1 MLRRMRAW
9 RCRGRRWIAIGQSI
23 TLPSRIVLT
32 SEQARAA
39 AAQPTASRRSNMAFT
54 ADYRKFLFPERA
66 FAGKRVLITGSGK
79 DGGIGQGLALAAAAN
94 GAAVVGVH
102 FHSSY
107 RDGFDMV
114 DAMRAQGVKAFAMQA
129 DVTNTRD
136 LWASRSYVIEQME
149 GKGPDI
155 VICNSGL
162 TEKGYRYGR
171 ALPEIEGESRAER
184 RARVRREFIENL
196 AESKLVMDTK
206 IDGFVYMTHLWAG
219 EAVYHNQPVQFV
231 YISSM
236 QSIQPG
242 VAVPGYVVANWAIL
256 RLPEVLRVNLG
267 KAANMATS
275 CCLMLPFIRT
285 GMTEEYADNPKVF
298 GRWQPRMLETHE
310 AAQAVSQLLSR
321 PAEELNLGNY
331 KLGVE
336 GSAEAIKLKWSQ
348 IKLEVSDQPLP
359 WSP

>member
-1 MLRRMRAW
+1 
-9 RCRGRRWIAIGQSI
+9 
-23 TLPSRIVLT
+23 
-32 SEQARAA
+32 
-39 AAQPTASRRSNMAFT
+39 MAFT
-54 ADYRKFLFPERA
+54 ADYDKFKFPNSA

-79 DGGIGQGLALAAAAN
+79 DGGIGQGLALAAAAS
-94 GAAVVGVH
+94 GAEAVGVH

-114 DAMRAQGVKAFAMQA
+114 DAMRERGVRAFAMQA

-136 LWASRSYVIEQME
+136 LWASRSYVIEQMG

-162 TEKGYRYGR
+162 TEAGYRFGR

-184 RARVRREFIENL
+184 RARVRRDFIEKL

-219 EAVYHNQPVQFV
+219 EAVYHKQPVQFV

-236 QSIQPG
+236 QSIEPG
-242 VAVPGYVVANWAIL
+242 VAVPGYVVANWAVL
-256 RLPEVLRVNLG
+256 RLPQVLRVNLG
-267 KAANMATS
+267 KSADMAS
-275 CCLMLPFIRT
+275 ACCLMLPFIRT
-285 GMTEEYADNPKVF
+285 GMTQEYADNPKVF

-310 AAQAVSQLLSR
+310 AAQSVSELLGR
-321 PAEELNLGNY
+321 PTEDLDLGNF
-331 KLGVE
+331 KLGV
-336 GSAEAIKLKWSQ
+336 GGTAEAIEL
-348 IKLEVSDQPLP
+348 
-359 WSP
+359 